1 MSQAH
6 FPRQRRMLN
15 KRLRK
20 HAPRRHFGR
29 APTSDRA
36 DLQPNKGERQ
46 GRTKV
51 NADRLIRKSASSE
64 RPGRLA
70 AGSG

>member
-20 HAPRRHFGR
+20 HAPCHFGR
-29 APTSDRA
+29 APTSDPA

-46 GRTKV
+46 GQTKV
-51 NADRLIRKSASSE
+51 STGRLIRKSAFQE
-64 RPGRLA
+64 PERLA
-70 AGSG
+70 AVGR